1 MLTDMNIYKLTVF
14 LEFETKNR
22 QNLINNESFAAVTHV
37 AEIHTTRQSLNVSGA
52 ADFGRNMR
60 LRELSSALAFARAT
74 LEQGVPTKYFLAI
87 VGSCVS
93 GSTRNG

>member
-14 LEFETKNR
+14 LEFETKKR
-22 QNLINNESFAAVTHV
+22 QNLITNESFVAVTQV
-37 AEIHTTRQSLNVSGA
+37 AEIHATRQSLNVPSA
-52 ADFGRNMR
+52 SDSGRNMR

-74 LEQGVPTKYFLAI
+74 LQQGVPTKYFLAI